1 MQVLLT
7 GATGFIGGHL
17 CRRLVEGGHQVVALV
32 RDPKKA
38 ASLPSSGVER
48 LEGDL
53 SIFDEPDRVLP
64 PCDVVMHIAG
74 VVSAKTAD
82 EYDAINFRA
91 VKSLVECVARQ
102 KWQPRRLLFA
112 SSLAAAGPSVP
123 GVRKNESDV
132 CDPVDDYGRAK
143 LAAEIFLR
151 DAPFP
156 TTSFRP
162 SVVFGPKD
170 PATLTFFRM
179 AVRGWGFRVGGPA
192 QAFSFIDVDDL
203 VDGILRMADDA
214 SREHRTYFVSSHQD
228 TDSRELWDAFSS
240 LLDRRVRVV
249 VVPRPALYGAS
260 VASTALS
267 KVFRFKNQLDKK
279 QYDQLTAP
287 AFICSSKA
295 LQQAH
300 DWSPRHDLSGSLKKA
315 LDGYR
320 TEGWL

>member
-1 MQVLLT
+1 MQILLT

-17 CRRLVEGGHQVVALV
+17 CRRLVSAGHSVLALV
-32 RDPKKA
+32 RDPEKA
-38 ASLPSSGVER
+38 ASLPAAVVKLTGE
-48 LEGDL
+48 L
-53 SIFDEPDRVLP
+53 SLFDRADVVLP
-64 PCDVVMHIAG
+64 RCDVVMHLAG
-74 VVSAKTAD
+74 VITAKSAV

-91 VKSLVECVARQ
+91 VRSLVECLARQ
-102 KWQPRRLLFA
+102 SWRPRRVLFA

-123 GVRKNESDV
+123 GVRKTESDV

-143 LAAEIFLR
+143 LAAEALLR
-151 DAPFP
+151 EAPFP

-170 PATLTFFRM
+170 LATLTFFRM
-179 AVRGWGFRVGGPA
+179 AAKGWGFRVGGPL
-192 QAFSFIDVDDL
+192 QAFSFVDIDDL
-203 VDGILRMADDA
+203 VDAILRMADDTTP
-214 SREHRTYFVSSHQD
+214 EHRTYFVSSD
-228 TDSRELWDAFSS
+228 CDSDSGALWEAFSNV
-240 LLDRRVRVV
+240 LDRRVRVL

-267 KVFRFKNQLDKK
+267 KVFGFKNQLDRK

-300 DWSPRHDLSGSLKKA
+300 DWKPRLDLATSLRKA
-315 LDGYR
+315 LVGYR
-320 TEGWL
+320 ADGWL